1 MPLRFAQR
9 RLNLVAVSLLPLSI
23 RRFWLL
29 VRGAMVDRDNPRL
42 EYLGSIDDPKRF
54 VWAIL
59 PHAARSFAPSILL
72 LPEDAARAAAVG
84 YLYARMLDTYED
96 LSVTSSAA
104 REALSLFAARFGTGR
119 PGEPPPSPDP
129 PAADPRDQ
137 THLLLIDR
145 HRLVDELFLQ
155 LDSSTRSRIT
165 RLVEDMAA
173 GMIEFSGLFDQ
184 QGGVLHEEQQVLDY
198 CHRVIGLPALF
209 VMELLLGDLSGDHE
223 RDALEVSELIQ
234 LANITRDIEKDLRRG
249 IAYHSALEAHLGSDG
264 AGDAAA
270 DVAVARR
277 DLMLLATKRAGSF
290 RRLVETVD
298 LPQLSPARAAAVLM
312 MLFTDR
318 HYRDCAVDA
327 GVPTWSGPRWAVTM
341 VLASLPAAFSPA
353 WANWM
358 LLRIERDLLA
368 TV

>member
-1 MPLRFAQR
+1 M
-9 RLNLVAVSLLPLSI
+9 LLPTGTHKRLVFLPFSI
-23 RRFWLL
+23 RRLWLL
-29 VRGAMVDRDNPRL
+29 VRGAMVDRDDPRFD
-42 EYLGSIDDPKRF
+42 YLGSIEDPEQF

-96 LSVTSSAA
+96 LSATPSEA
-104 REALSLFAARFGTGR
+104 RKALLLFADRFSTDR
-119 PGEPPPSPDP
+119 PGEAPPSPNP
-129 PAADPRDQ
+129 STADSRDQ

-145 HRLVDELFLQ
+145 HRLVDEMFLQ
-155 LDSSTRSRIT
+155 LDTITRSRIT
-165 RLVEDMAA
+165 RLVEEMSS
-173 GMIEFSGLFDQ
+173 GMIEFSNLFEQ

-209 VMELLLGDLSGDHE
+209 VMELLLGEISGEHE

-249 IAYHSALEAHLGSDG
+249 IAYHPKLQPHLGSDG
-264 AGDAAA
+264 AGEAAK

-290 RRLVETVD
+290 RRLVETAD
-298 LPQLSPARAAAVLM
+298 LPRLSPARAAAVLM

-327 GVPTWSGPRWAVTM
+327 GVPTWSGPRWAITM
-341 VLASLPAAFSPA
+341 VLASLPAVVSPA
-353 WANWM
+353 WANWI
-358 LLRIERDLLA
+358 LLRIESDLLA

>member
-1 MPLRFAQR
+1 M
-9 RLNLVAVSLLPLSI
+9 LLPNGTHKRLVVLLPFSI
-23 RRFWLL
+23 RRLWLL
-29 VRGAMVDRDNPRL
+29 IRGAMIDRDDPRFD
-42 EYLGSIDDPKRF
+42 YLGSIEDPERF

-96 LSVTSSAA
+96 LSATPSEA
-104 REALSLFAARFGTGR
+104 REALSLFAGRFGADR
-119 PGEPPPSPDP
+119 PGEAPPSPNP
-129 PAADPRDQ
+129 FTADSRDQ
-137 THLLLIDR
+137 AHLLLIDR
-145 HRLVDELFLQ
+145 HRLVDEMFLQ
-155 LDSSTRSRIT
+155 FDTITRSRIT
-165 RLVEDMAA
+165 RLVEEMAS
-173 GMIEFSGLFDQ
+173 GMIEFSNLFEE
-184 QGGVLHEEQQVLDY
+184 QGGVLAEEQQVLDY

-209 VMELLLGDLSGDHE
+209 VMELLLGEISGDHE

-249 IAYHSALEAHLGSDG
+249 IAYHPVLQPHLGSDG
-264 AGDAAA
+264 AGEAAA
-270 DVAVARR
+270 DVAAARR

-298 LPQLSPARAAAVLM
+298 FPRLSPARAAAVLM

-341 VLASLPAAFSPA
+341 ALASLPAVVSPA
-353 WANWM
+353 WANWI
-358 LLRIERDLLA
+358 LLRVERDLLA
-368 TV
+368 TL